1 MEIKVK
7 EVEFTESKSVQE
19 IERELH
25 EQHEQMLNGEL
36 EVNNEPVI
44 NTGDMVV
51 DNQAP
56 TVDERED
63 DSEEELSE
71 EKVLSYLGKR
81 YGKEINSFDDL
92 VQERTDSEEMDEEIA
107 TYLKYK
113 KETGRG
119 FEDFKQLTKDYD
131 SMDSDQLLRA
141 YLSATQEGLDDD
153 DIDVLM
159 DEYSYDEDFDDESDI
174 KKIKLKMKKSVNEA
188 KKFFNQQKE
197 KYRVPLE
204 SSRSS
209 ISETDREEYES
220 YKQYIQSAKN
230 QQEESERKSKWFEQK
245 TDEVFGGE
253 FKGFEFNVGEKN
265 ITFAPGDA
273 AELKKLQSNPYNFIT
288 KYLDEDGMMKDAAGY
303 HRSLA
308 MALNPEK
315 FAKFFY
321 EQGQADATDDVT
333 RKIKNINMSERQAP
347 VSVSKGEMKVK
358 AVNPDSGRGLKIR
371 SIKNV

>member
-7 EVEFTESKSVQE
+7 EVGFAESKSVQE

-25 EQHEQMLNGEL
+25 EQHEKQLNGEFDDIQ
-36 EVNNEPVI
+36 EPVI
-44 NTGDMVV
+44 ETNDMGVEGQDPIV
-51 DNQAP
+51 Q
-56 TVDERED
+56 EIED

-92 VQERTDSEEMDEEIA
+92 VQERSDSEELDEEIA

-119 FEDFKQLTKDYD
+119 FEDFKQLNKDYD
-131 SMDSDQLLRA
+131 AMDPDQLLRA
-141 YLSATQEGLDDD
+141 YLSATQEGLDED

-159 DEYSYDEDFDDESDI
+159 EEYSYDEDFDDESDI

-204 SSRSS
+204 SRLAS
-209 ISETDREEYES
+209 ISDVDQEEYEA
-220 YKQYIQSAKN
+220 YKQYIQSSKT
-230 QQEESERKSKWFEQK
+230 QQEESERKGKWFEQK
-245 TDEVFGGE
+245 TDEVFNNE
-253 FKGFEFNVGEKN
+253 FKGFEFNIGDKN

-273 AELKKLQSNPYNFIT
+273 TELKKLQSNPYSFIT
-288 KYLDEDGMMKDAAGY
+288 KYLDENGMIKDAAGY

-347 VSVSKGEMKVK
+347 VSVSKGGVKVK
-358 AVNPDSGRGLKIR
+358 AVNPDSGKGLKIR

>member
-25 EQHEQMLNGEL
+25 EQHERQLNGEVD
-36 EVNNEPVI
+36 EVETPVI
-44 NTGDMVV
+44 RTDDMVV

-56 TVDERED
+56 IVNERED

-92 VQERTDSEEMDEEIA
+92 VQERADSEEMDEEIA

>member
-1 MEIKVK
+1 MEIKVREINVEEKGSQQIEK
-7 EVEFTESKSVQE
+7 ELLEKHEASLENNQE
-19 IERELH
+19 EPKAE
-25 EQHEQMLNGEL
+25 E
-36 EVNNEPVI
+36 NNENV
-44 NTGDMVV
+44 NENE
-51 DNQAP
+51 NQNP
-56 TVDERED
+56 IQLKDED
-63 DSEEELSE
+63 
-71 EKVLSYLGKR
+71 VLSFIGKR
-81 YGKEINSFDDL
+81 YNKQINSLDELMAAREEEGPLPDD
-92 VQERTDSEEMDEEIA
+92 VASF
-107 TYLKYK
+107 LKYK
-113 KETGRG
+113 KETGRSID
-119 FEDFKQLTKDYD
+119 DFIKLNKDYD
-131 SMDSDQLLRA
+131 AMEPNQLLRA
-141 YLSATQEGLDDD
+141 YLSATQEGLDAD

-159 DEYSYDEDFDDESDI
+159 DEYSFDEDFDDESDI

-209 ISETDREEYES
+209 IPEADKEEYES
-220 YKQYIQSAKN
+220 YKQYIQSSKN

-265 ITFAPGDA
+265 ISFAPGDA
-273 AELKKLQSNPYNFIT
+273 AELKKLQSNPYSFIT
-288 KYLDEDGMMKDAAGY
+288 KYLDEDGMIKDAAGY

-321 EQGQADATDDVT
+321 EQGQSDATDDGM

-347 VSVSKGEMKVK
+347 VNISKGDVKVK

>member
-36 EVNNEPVI
+36 EINNEPII
-44 NTGDMVV
+44 NTGDMEIE
-51 DNQAP
+51 NKP
-56 TVDERED
+56 IENERED
-63 DSEEELSE
+63 DSEEDLSE

-92 VQERTDSEEMDEEIA
+92 VQERAESEEMDEEIA

-119 FEDFKQLTKDYD
+119 FEDFKALNKDYD
-131 SMDSDQLLRA
+131 SMDPDQLLRA

-159 DEYSYDEDFDDESDI
+159 EEYSYDEDFDDESDI
-174 KKIKLKMKKSVNEA
+174 KKIRLKMKKSVNEA

-204 SSRSS
+204 SRTAS
-209 ISETDREEYES
+209 IPEDEREEYES

-245 TDEVFGGE
+245 TDEVFSNE

-273 AELKKLQSNPYNFIT
+273 TELKKLQSNPYSFIS
-288 KYLDEDGMMKDAAGY
+288 KYLDENGMMKDAAGY

-347 VSVSKGEMKVK
+347 VSISKGEMKVK

>member
-7 EVEFTESKSVQE
+7 EVGFADSKSVQE

-25 EQHEQMLNGEL
+25 EQHERQLNGE
-36 EVNNEPVI
+36 EEINTEPVI
-44 NTGDMVV
+44 NTGDMVIDNDSV
-51 DNQAP
+51 D
-56 TVDERED
+56 TGERV
-63 DSEEELSE
+63 DSEDELSE

-92 VQERTDSEEMDEEIA
+92 VQERADSDEMDEEIA

-119 FEDFKQLTKDYD
+119 FEDFKQLSKDYD
-131 SMDSDQLLRA
+131 TMDSDQLLRA
-141 YLSATQEGLDDD
+141 YLSATQEGLDSD

-159 DEYSYDEDFDDESDI
+159 DEYSFDEDFDNESDI

-209 ISETDREEYES
+209 IPEADKEEYES
-220 YKQYIQSAKN
+220 YKQYIQSSKN

-265 ITFAPGDA
+265 ISFAPGDA
-273 AELKKLQSNPYNFIT
+273 AELKKLQSNPYSFIT
-288 KYLDEDGMMKDAAGY
+288 KYLDEDGMIKDAAGY

-321 EQGQADATDDVT
+321 EQGQSDATDDGM

-347 VSVSKGEMKVK
+347 VSMNKGEMKVK

>member
-36 EVNNEPVI
+36 EINNEPII
-44 NTGDMVV
+44 NTGDMGIETEPLE
-51 DNQAP
+51 N
-56 TVDERED
+56 ERED
-63 DSEEELSE
+63 DSEEDLSE

-92 VQERTDSEEMDEEIA
+92 VQERAESEEMDEEIA

-119 FEDFKQLTKDYD
+119 FEDFKALNKDYD
-131 SMDSDQLLRA
+131 SMDPDQLLRA

-159 DEYSYDEDFDDESDI
+159 EEYSYDEDFDDESDI
-174 KKIKLKMKKSVNEA
+174 KKIRLKMKKSVNEA

-204 SSRSS
+204 SRTAS
-209 ISETDREEYES
+209 IPEDEREEYES

-245 TDEVFGGE
+245 TDEVFSNE

-273 AELKKLQSNPYNFIT
+273 TELKKLQSNPYSFIS
-288 KYLDEDGMMKDAAGY
+288 KYLDENGMMKDAAGY

-347 VSVSKGEMKVK
+347 VSISKGEMKVK

>member
-19 IERELH
+19 RERELH
-25 EQHEQMLNGEL
+25 EQHEKQLNGEFDDI
-36 EVNNEPVI
+36 ETPVI
-44 NTGDMVV
+44 KTDDMAI
-51 DNQAP
+51 DNQQ
-56 TVDERED
+56 TIVDTTEV
-63 DSEEELSE
+63 DSEDELSE

-92 VQERTDSEEMDEEIA
+92 VQERTDSEELDEEIA

-119 FEDFKQLTKDYD
+119 FEDFKQLNKDYD
-131 SMDSDQLLRA
+131 AMDSDQLLRA
-141 YLSATQEGLDDD
+141 YLSATQEGLDSD

-209 ISETDREEYES
+209 IPEEDKEEYES
-220 YKQYIQSAKN
+220 YKQYIQSSKN

-253 FKGFEFNVGEKN
+253 FKGFEFNIGEKN

-273 AELKKLQSNPYNFIT
+273 TELKKLQSNPYSFIS
-288 KYLDEDGMMKDAAGY
+288 KYLDENGMMKDAAGY

-321 EQGQADATDDVT
+321 EQGQSDATDDVT
-333 RKIKNINMSERQAP
+333 RKIKNINMSERQTP
-347 VSVSKGEMKVK
+347 VSVNKGEVKVK

>member
-19 IERELH
+19 RERELH
-25 EQHEQMLNGEL
+25 EQHEKQLNGEFDDI
-36 EVNNEPVI
+36 ETPVI
-44 NTGDMVV
+44 KTDDMVI
-51 DNQAP
+51 DNQAQP
-56 TVDERED
+56 VETEV
-63 DSEEELSE
+63 DSEDELSE

-92 VQERTDSEEMDEEIA
+92 VQERTDSEELDEEIA

-119 FEDFKQLTKDYD
+119 FEDFKQLNKDYD
-131 SMDSDQLLRA
+131 AMDPNQLLRA
-141 YLSATQEGLDDD
+141 YLSATQEGLDAD

-159 DEYSYDEDFDDESDI
+159 DEYSFDEDFDDESDI

-209 ISETDREEYES
+209 IPEADKEEYES
-220 YKQYIQSAKN
+220 YKQYIQSSKN

-265 ITFAPGDA
+265 ISFAPGDA
-273 AELKKLQSNPYNFIT
+273 AELKKLQSNPYSFIT

-321 EQGQADATDDVT
+321 EQGQADATDDSM
-333 RKIKNINMSERQAP
+333 RKIKNIQMSERQAP
-347 VSVSKGEMKVK
+347 VNISKGDVKVK

>member
-7 EVEFTESKSVQE
+7 EVGFTDSKSVQE

-25 EQHEQMLNGEL
+25 EQHERQLNGE
-36 EVNNEPVI
+36 EEITTEPVI
-44 NTGDMVV
+44 NTGDMAI
-51 DNQAP
+51 DNDSIGTQ
-56 TVDERED
+56 ERD
-63 DSEEELSE
+63 DSEDELSE

-92 VQERTDSEEMDEEIA
+92 VQERAESEVMDEEIA

-119 FEDFKQLTKDYD
+119 FEDFKALNKDYD
-131 SMDSDQLLRA
+131 AMDPDQLLRA
-141 YLSATQEGLDDD
+141 YLSATQEGLDSD
-153 DIDVLM
+153 DIEVLM
-159 DEYSYDEDFDDESDI
+159 DEYSFDEDFDDESDI

-209 ISETDREEYES
+209 IPEADKEEYES

-265 ITFAPGDA
+265 ISFAPGDA
-273 AELKKLQSNPYNFIT
+273 AELKKLQSNPYSFIT

-321 EQGQADATDDVT
+321 EQGQSDATDDVT

-347 VSVSKGEMKVK
+347 VNMSKGEMKVK

>member
-19 IERELH
+19 RERELH
-25 EQHEQMLNGEL
+25 EQHEKQLNGEFDDI
-36 EVNNEPVI
+36 ETPVI
-44 NTGDMVV
+44 KTDDMAI
-51 DNQAP
+51 DNQQ
-56 TVDERED
+56 TIVDTTD
-63 DSEEELSE
+63 VDSEDELSE

-92 VQERTDSEEMDEEIA
+92 VQERTDSEELDEEIA

-119 FEDFKQLTKDYD
+119 FEDFKQLNKDYD
-131 SMDSDQLLRA
+131 AMDSDQLLRA
-141 YLSATQEGLDDD
+141 YLSATQEGLDSD
-153 DIDVLM
+153 DIEVLM
-159 DEYSYDEDFDDESDI
+159 DEYSFDEDFDDESDI

-204 SSRSS
+204 SSGSS
-209 ISETDREEYES
+209 IPETDKEEYES

-230 QQEESERKSKWFEQK
+230 QEEESARKSKWFEQK

-265 ITFAPGDA
+265 ISFAPGDA
-273 AELKKLQSNPYNFIT
+273 AELKKLQSNPYSFIS
-288 KYLDEDGMMKDAAGY
+288 KYLDENGMMKDAAGY

-321 EQGQADATDDVT
+321 EQGQSDATDDVT
-333 RKIKNINMSERQAP
+333 RKIKNINMSERQTP
-347 VSVSKGEMKVK
+347 VSVNKGEVKVK

>member
-25 EQHEQMLNGEL
+25 EQHERQLNGEVD
-36 EVNNEPVI
+36 EVETPVI
-44 NTGDMVV
+44 RTDDMVV
-51 DNQAP
+51 DNQTP
-56 TVDERED
+56 IVNERED

-92 VQERTDSEEMDEEIA
+92 VQERADSEEMDEEIA

-159 DEYSYDEDFDDESDI
+159 EEYSYDEDFDDESDI

>member
-51 DNQAP
+51 DNQAQSVE
-56 TVDERED
+56 TEV

-92 VQERTDSEEMDEEIA
+92 VQERSESEEMDEEIA

-131 SMDSDQLLRA
+131 SMEPDQLLRA

-159 DEYSYDEDFDDESDI
+159 EEYSYDEDFDDESDI

-209 ISETDREEYES
+209 IPETDREEYES

>member
-25 EQHEQMLNGEL
+25 EQHEKQLNGEFDDF
-36 EVNNEPVI
+36 ETPVI
-44 NTGDMVV
+44 KTDDMVI
-51 DNQAP
+51 DNQTQP
-56 TVDERED
+56 VETEV

-92 VQERTDSEEMDEEIA
+92 VQERTDSEELDEEIA

-119 FEDFKQLTKDYD
+119 FEDFKQLNKDYD
-131 SMDSDQLLRA
+131 TMDPDQLLRA
-141 YLSATQEGLDDD
+141 YLSATQEGLDAD

-209 ISETDREEYES
+209 IPEADKEEYES
-220 YKQYIQSAKN
+220 YKQYIQSSKN

-265 ITFAPGDA
+265 ISFAPGDA
-273 AELKKLQSNPYNFIT
+273 AELKKLQSNPYSFIT

-321 EQGQADATDDVT
+321 EQGQADATDDSM
-333 RKIKNINMSERQAP
+333 RKIKNIQMSERQAP
-347 VSVSKGEMKVK
+347 VNISKGDVKVK

>member
-19 IERELH
+19 RERELH
-25 EQHEQMLNGEL
+25 EQHEQMLSGE
-36 EVNNEPVI
+36 EVIVAEPVI
-44 NTGDMVV
+44 NTGDMAIDNEPIVV
-51 DNQAP
+51 D
-56 TVDERED
+56 ED
-63 DSEEELSE
+63 ELSE

-92 VQERTDSEEMDEEIA
+92 VQERADSEVMDEEVA

-119 FEDFKQLTKDYD
+119 FEDFKQLNKDYD
-131 SMDSDQLLRA
+131 AMDPDQLLRA
-141 YLSATQEGLDDD
+141 YLSATQEGLDSD

-209 ISETDREEYES
+209 IPEEDKEEYES

-230 QQEESERKSKWFEQK
+230 QEEESARM
-245 TDEVFGGE
+245 D
-253 FKGFEFNVGEKN
+253 N
-265 ITFAPGDA
+265 
-273 AELKKLQSNPYNFIT
+273 YNF
-288 KYLDEDGMMKDAAGY
+288 
-303 HRSLA
+303 
-308 MALNPEK
+308 
-315 FAKFFY
+315 
-321 EQGQADATDDVT
+321 
-333 RKIKNINMSERQAP
+333 
-347 VSVSKGEMKVK
+347 
-358 AVNPDSGRGLKIR
+358 
-371 SIKNV
+371 

>member
-7 EVEFTESKSVQE
+7 EVGFTDSKSVQE

-25 EQHEQMLNGEL
+25 EQHERQLNGE
-36 EVNNEPVI
+36 EEITTEPVI
-44 NTGDMVV
+44 NTGDMAI
-51 DNQAP
+51 DNDSIGTQ
-56 TVDERED
+56 ERD
-63 DSEEELSE
+63 DSEDELSE

-92 VQERTDSEEMDEEIA
+92 VQERAESEVMDEEIA

-119 FEDFKQLTKDYD
+119 FEDFKALNKDYD
-131 SMDSDQLLRA
+131 AMDPDQLLRA
-141 YLSATQEGLDDD
+141 YLSATQEGLDSD

-159 DEYSYDEDFDDESDI
+159 DEYSFDEDFDDESDI

-209 ISETDREEYES
+209 IPEADKEEYES

-265 ITFAPGDA
+265 ISFAPGDA
-273 AELKKLQSNPYNFIT
+273 AELKKLQSNPYSFIT

-321 EQGQADATDDVT
+321 EQGQSDATDDVT

-347 VSVSKGEMKVK
+347 VNMSKGEMKVK

>member
-56 TVDERED
+56 IVNERED

-92 VQERTDSEEMDEEIA
+92 VQERADSEEMDEEIA

-159 DEYSYDEDFDDESDI
+159 EEYSYDEDFDDESDI

>member
-19 IERELH
+19 RERELH
-25 EQHEQMLNGEL
+25 EQHEKQLNGEFDDI
-36 EVNNEPVI
+36 ETPVI
-44 NTGDMVV
+44 KTDDMAI
-51 DNQAP
+51 DNQQ
-56 TVDERED
+56 TIVDTTEV
-63 DSEEELSE
+63 DSEDELSE

-92 VQERTDSEEMDEEIA
+92 VQERTDSEELDEEIA

-119 FEDFKQLTKDYD
+119 FEDFKQLNKDYD
-131 SMDSDQLLRA
+131 AMDPDQLLRA
-141 YLSATQEGLDDD
+141 YLSATQEGLDSD
-153 DIDVLM
+153 DIEVLM
-159 DEYSYDEDFDDESDI
+159 DEYSFDEDFDDESDI

-209 ISETDREEYES
+209 IPEEDKEEYES
-220 YKQYIQSAKN
+220 YKQYIQSSKN

-273 AELKKLQSNPYNFIT
+273 TELKKLQSNPYSFIS
-288 KYLDEDGMMKDAAGY
+288 KYLDENGMMKDAAGY

-321 EQGQADATDDVT
+321 EQGQSDGTDDMT
-333 RKIKNINMSERQAP
+333 RKIKNINMSERQTP
-347 VSVSKGEMKVK
+347 VSVNKGDIKVK
-358 AVNPDSGRGLKIR
+358 VVNPDSGKGLKIR

>member
-7 EVEFTESKSVQE
+7 EVGFADSKSVQE

-25 EQHEQMLNGEL
+25 EQHERQLNGE
-36 EVNNEPVI
+36 EEINTEPVI
-44 NTGDMVV
+44 NTGDMVIDNDSV
-51 DNQAP
+51 D
-56 TVDERED
+56 TGERV
-63 DSEEELSE
+63 DSEDELSE

-92 VQERTDSEEMDEEIA
+92 VQERADSEVMDEEIA

-119 FEDFKQLTKDYD
+119 FEDFKQLSKDYD
-131 SMDSDQLLRA
+131 TMDSDQLLRA
-141 YLSATQEGLDDD
+141 YLSATQEGLDSD

-159 DEYSYDEDFDDESDI
+159 DEYSFDEDFDDESDI

-209 ISETDREEYES
+209 IPEADKEEYES
-220 YKQYIQSAKN
+220 YKQYIQSSKN

-265 ITFAPGDA
+265 ISFAPGDA
-273 AELKKLQSNPYNFIT
+273 AELKKLQSNPYSFIT
-288 KYLDEDGMMKDAAGY
+288 KYLDEDGMIKDAAGY

-321 EQGQADATDDVT
+321 EQGQSDATDDVT

-347 VSVSKGEMKVK
+347 VNMNKGEMKVK

>member
-44 NTGDMVV
+44 NTGDMAI
-51 DNQAP
+51 NNET
-56 TVDERED
+56 TVQEEV
-63 DSEEELSE
+63 DSEDELSE

-92 VQERTDSEEMDEEIA
+92 VQERAESEVMDEEIA

-119 FEDFKQLTKDYD
+119 FEDFKALNKDYD
-131 SMDSDQLLRA
+131 EMDPDQLLRA
-141 YLSATQEGLDDD
+141 YLSATQEGLDSD

-159 DEYSYDEDFDDESDI
+159 DEYSFDEDFDDESDI

-209 ISETDREEYES
+209 IPEEDKEEYES

-230 QQEESERKSKWFEQK
+230 QEEESARKSKWFEQK
-245 TDEVFGGE
+245 TDEVFSNE
-253 FKGFEFNVGEKN
+253 FKGFEFNVGDKN
-265 ITFAPGDA
+265 ISFAPGDA
-273 AELKKLQSNPYNFIT
+273 TELKKLQSNPYSFIS
-288 KYLDEDGMMKDAAGY
+288 KYLDENGMMKDAAGY

-321 EQGQADATDDVT
+321 EQGQSDATDDVT
-333 RKIKNINMSERQAP
+333 RKIKNISMSERQAP
-347 VSVSKGEMKVK
+347 VSINKGDMKVK

>member
-19 IERELH
+19 RERELH
-25 EQHEQMLNGEL
+25 EQHEKQLNGEFDDI
-36 EVNNEPVI
+36 ETPVI
-44 NTGDMVV
+44 KTDDMDI
-51 DNQAP
+51 DNQQ
-56 TVDERED
+56 TIVDTTEV
-63 DSEEELSE
+63 DSEDELSE

-92 VQERTDSEEMDEEIA
+92 VQERTDSEELDEEIA

-119 FEDFKQLTKDYD
+119 FEDFKQLNKDYD
-131 SMDSDQLLRA
+131 AMDSDQLLRA
-141 YLSATQEGLDDD
+141 YLSATQEGLDSD

-209 ISETDREEYES
+209 IPEEDKEEYES
-220 YKQYIQSAKN
+220 YKQYIQSSKN

-253 FKGFEFNVGEKN
+253 FKGFEFNIGEKN

-273 AELKKLQSNPYNFIT
+273 TELKKLQSNPYSFIS
-288 KYLDEDGMMKDAAGY
+288 KYLDENGMMKDAAGY

-321 EQGQADATDDVT
+321 EQGQSDATDDVT
-333 RKIKNINMSERQAP
+333 RKIKNINMSERQTP
-347 VSVSKGEMKVK
+347 VSVNKGEVKVK

>member
-7 EVEFTESKSVQE
+7 EVEFTDSKSVQE
-19 IERELH
+19 RERELH

-36 EVNNEPVI
+36 EINNEPVI
-44 NTGDMVV
+44 NAGDMVI
-51 DNQAP
+51 DNEP
-56 TVDERED
+56 IVIDED
-63 DSEEELSE
+63 ELSE

-92 VQERTDSEEMDEEIA
+92 VQERTESEDMDEEVA

-119 FEDFKQLTKDYD
+119 FDDFKQLSKDYD
-131 SMDSDQLLRA
+131 TMDPDQLLRA
-141 YLSATQEGLDDD
+141 YLSATQEGLDSD

-159 DEYSYDEDFDDESDI
+159 DEYSFDEDFDDESDV

-209 ISETDREEYES
+209 IPEADKEEYES

-230 QQEESERKSKWFEQK
+230 QEEESARKSKWFEQK

-265 ITFAPGDA
+265 ISFAPGDA
-273 AELKKLQSNPYNFIT
+273 AELKKLQSNPYSFIT

-321 EQGQADATDDVT
+321 EQGQSDATDDGM

-347 VSVSKGEMKVK
+347 VNMNKGEMKVK

>member
-7 EVEFTESKSVQE
+7 EVGFADSKSVQE

-25 EQHEQMLNGEL
+25 EQHERQLNGEG
-36 EVNNEPVI
+36 EINTEPVI
-44 NTGDMVV
+44 NTGDMGIDNNSV
-51 DNQAP
+51 D
-56 TVDERED
+56 TGERV

-92 VQERTDSEEMDEEIA
+92 VQERADSEVMDEEIA

-119 FEDFKQLTKDYD
+119 FEDFKQLSKDYD
-131 SMDSDQLLRA
+131 TMDSDQLLRA
-141 YLSATQEGLDDD
+141 YLSATQEGLDSD

-159 DEYSYDEDFDDESDI
+159 DEYSFDEDFDDESDI

-209 ISETDREEYES
+209 IPEADKEEYES
-220 YKQYIQSAKN
+220 YKQYIQSSKN

-265 ITFAPGDA
+265 ISFAPGDA
-273 AELKKLQSNPYNFIT
+273 AELKKLQSNPYSFIT

-321 EQGQADATDDVT
+321 EQGQSDATDDVT

-347 VSVSKGEMKVK
+347 VNMNKGEMKVK

>member
-7 EVEFTESKSVQE
+7 EVGFADSKSVQE

-25 EQHEQMLNGEL
+25 EQHERQLNGEG
-36 EVNNEPVI
+36 EINTEPVI
-44 NTGDMVV
+44 NTGDMEI
-51 DNQAP
+51 DNNSIV
-56 TVDERED
+56 TGERV
-63 DSEEELSE
+63 DSEDELSE

-92 VQERTDSEEMDEEIA
+92 VQERADSEVMDEEIA

-119 FEDFKQLTKDYD
+119 FEDFKQLSKDYD
-131 SMDSDQLLRA
+131 AMEPDQLLRA
-141 YLSATQEGLDDD
+141 YLSATQEGLDSD
-153 DIDVLM
+153 DIEVLM
-159 DEYSYDEDFDDESDI
+159 DEYSFDEDFDDESDI

-209 ISETDREEYES
+209 IPEADKEEYES
-220 YKQYIQSAKN
+220 YKQYIQSSKN

-265 ITFAPGDA
+265 ISFAPGDA
-273 AELKKLQSNPYNFIT
+273 AELKKLQSNPYSFIT

-321 EQGQADATDDVT
+321 EQGQSDATDDVT

-347 VSVSKGEMKVK
+347 VSMNKGEMKVK

>member
-7 EVEFTESKSVQE
+7 EVEFTEGKSVQE
-19 IERELH
+19 RERELH
-25 EQHEQMLNGEL
+25 EQHERQLNGEFDDI
-36 EVNNEPVI
+36 ETPVI
-44 NTGDMVV
+44 KTDDMDI
-51 DNQAP
+51 DNQQ
-56 TVDERED
+56 TIVDTTEV
-63 DSEEELSE
+63 DSEDELSE

-92 VQERTDSEEMDEEIA
+92 VQERNDSDELDEEIA

-119 FEDFKQLTKDYD
+119 FEDFKQLNKDYD

-141 YLSATQEGLDDD
+141 YLSATQEGLDSD

-209 ISETDREEYES
+209 IPEGDKEEYES
-220 YKQYIQSAKN
+220 YKQYIQSSKT

-273 AELKKLQSNPYNFIT
+273 TELKKLQSNPYSFIS
-288 KYLDEDGMMKDAAGY
+288 KYLDENGMMKDAAGY

-321 EQGQADATDDVT
+321 EQGQSDATDDGM
-333 RKIKNINMSERQAP
+333 RKIKNIQMSERQAP
-347 VSVSKGEMKVK
+347 VSVNKGEMKVK

>member
-36 EVNNEPVI
+36 EVNNEPVV

-56 TVDERED
+56 IVDERED

-92 VQERTDSEEMDEEIA
+92 VQERADSEEMDEEIA

-347 VSVSKGEMKVK
+347 VSVSKGDVKVK

>member
-7 EVEFTESKSVQE
+7 EVGFTDSKSVQE

-25 EQHEQMLNGEL
+25 EQHERQLNGE
-36 EVNNEPVI
+36 EEINTEPVI
-44 NTGDMVV
+44 NTGDMAINN
-51 DNQAP
+51 DSLGTQ
-56 TVDERED
+56 ERV
-63 DSEEELSE
+63 DSEDELSE

-119 FEDFKQLTKDYD
+119 FDDFKQLSKDYD
-131 SMDSDQLLRA
+131 TMDSDQLLRA
-141 YLSATQEGLDDD
+141 YLSATQEGLDSD

-159 DEYSYDEDFDDESDI
+159 DEYSFDEDFDDESDV

-209 ISETDREEYES
+209 IPETDKEEYES

-230 QQEESERKSKWFEQK
+230 QEEESARKSKWFEQK

-265 ITFAPGDA
+265 ISFAPGDA
-273 AELKKLQSNPYNFIT
+273 AELKKLQSNPYSFIT

-321 EQGQADATDDVT
+321 EQGQSDATDDGM

-347 VSVSKGEMKVK
+347 VSMNKGEMKVK

>member
-19 IERELH
+19 RERELH
-25 EQHEQMLNGEL
+25 EQHEKQLNGEFDDI
-36 EVNNEPVI
+36 ETPVI
-44 NTGDMVV
+44 KTDDMAI
-51 DNQAP
+51 DNQQ
-56 TVDERED
+56 TIVDTTEV
-63 DSEEELSE
+63 DSEDELSE

-92 VQERTDSEEMDEEIA
+92 VQERTDSEELDEEIA

-119 FEDFKQLTKDYD
+119 FEDFKQLNKDYD
-131 SMDSDQLLRA
+131 AMEPDQLLRA
-141 YLSATQEGLDDD
+141 YLSATQEGLDSD

-209 ISETDREEYES
+209 IPEEDKEEYES
-220 YKQYIQSAKN
+220 YKQYIQSSKN

-253 FKGFEFNVGEKN
+253 FKGFEFNIGEKN

-273 AELKKLQSNPYNFIT
+273 TELKKLQSNPYSFIS
-288 KYLDEDGMMKDAAGY
+288 KYLDENGMMKDAAGY

-321 EQGQADATDDVT
+321 EQGQSDATDDVT
-333 RKIKNINMSERQAP
+333 RKIKNINMSERQTP
-347 VSVSKGEMKVK
+347 VSVNKGEIKVK
-358 AVNPDSGRGLKIR
+358 VVNPDSGKGLKIR

>member
-7 EVEFTESKSVQE
+7 EVGFTDSKSVQE

-25 EQHEQMLNGEL
+25 EQHERQLNGE
-36 EVNNEPVI
+36 EEITTEPVI
-44 NTGDMVV
+44 NTGDMAI
-51 DNQAP
+51 DNDSIGTQ
-56 TVDERED
+56 ERV
-63 DSEEELSE
+63 DSEDELSE

-92 VQERTDSEEMDEEIA
+92 VQERAESEVMDEEIA

-119 FEDFKQLTKDYD
+119 FEDFKALNKDYD
-131 SMDSDQLLRA
+131 AMDPDQLLRA
-141 YLSATQEGLDDD
+141 YLSATQEGLDSD
-153 DIDVLM
+153 DIEVLM
-159 DEYSYDEDFDDESDI
+159 DEYSFDEDFDDESDI

-209 ISETDREEYES
+209 IPETDKEEYES

-265 ITFAPGDA
+265 ISFAPGDA
-273 AELKKLQSNPYNFIT
+273 AELKKLQSNPYSFIT

-321 EQGQADATDDVT
+321 EQGQSDATDDVT

-347 VSVSKGEMKVK
+347 VNMSKGEMKVK

>member
-7 EVEFTESKSVQE
+7 EVGFADSKSVQE

-25 EQHEQMLNGEL
+25 EQHERQLNGE
-36 EVNNEPVI
+36 EEINTEPVI
-44 NTGDMVV
+44 NTGDMVIDNDSV
-51 DNQAP
+51 D
-56 TVDERED
+56 TGERV
-63 DSEEELSE
+63 DSEDELSE

-92 VQERTDSEEMDEEIA
+92 VQERADSEVMDEEIA

-119 FEDFKQLTKDYD
+119 FEDFKQLNKDYD
-131 SMDSDQLLRA
+131 TMDSDQLLRA
-141 YLSATQEGLDDD
+141 YLSATQEGLDSD

-159 DEYSYDEDFDDESDI
+159 DEYSFDEDFDDESDI

-209 ISETDREEYES
+209 IPEADKEEYES
-220 YKQYIQSAKN
+220 YKQYIQSSKN

-265 ITFAPGDA
+265 ISFAPGDA
-273 AELKKLQSNPYNFIT
+273 AELKKLQSNPYSFIT
-288 KYLDEDGMMKDAAGY
+288 KYLDEDGMIKDAAGY

-321 EQGQADATDDVT
+321 EQGQSDATDDVT

-347 VSVSKGEMKVK
+347 VNMNKGEMKVK

>member
-7 EVEFTESKSVQE
+7 EVGFADSKSVQE

-25 EQHEQMLNGEL
+25 EQHERQLNGE
-36 EVNNEPVI
+36 EEINTEPVI
-44 NTGDMVV
+44 NTGDMVIDNDSV
-51 DNQAP
+51 D
-56 TVDERED
+56 TGERV
-63 DSEEELSE
+63 DSEDELSE

-92 VQERTDSEEMDEEIA
+92 VQERADSEVMDEEIA

-119 FEDFKQLTKDYD
+119 FEDFKQLSKDYD
-131 SMDSDQLLRA
+131 TMDSDQLLRA
-141 YLSATQEGLDDD
+141 YLSATQEGLDSD

-159 DEYSYDEDFDDESDI
+159 DEYSFDEDFDDESDI

-209 ISETDREEYES
+209 IPEADKEEYES
-220 YKQYIQSAKN
+220 YKQYIQSSKN

-253 FKGFEFNVGEKN
+253 FKGFEFNIGEKN

-273 AELKKLQSNPYNFIT
+273 TELKKLQSNPYSFIS
-288 KYLDEDGMMKDAAGY
+288 KYLDENGMMKDAAGY

-321 EQGQADATDDVT
+321 EQGQSDATDDVT

-347 VSVSKGEMKVK
+347 VNMNKGEMKVK